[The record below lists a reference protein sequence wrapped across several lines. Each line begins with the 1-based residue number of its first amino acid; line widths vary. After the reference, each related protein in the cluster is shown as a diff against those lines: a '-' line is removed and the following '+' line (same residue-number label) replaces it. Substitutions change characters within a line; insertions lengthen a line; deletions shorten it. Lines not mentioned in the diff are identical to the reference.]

1 MKITPAS
8 LDAVLEVLE
17 VKFPDKL
24 PNKVIPEHEIYMLVG
39 NQQVVKYLK
48 ELRESL

>member
-1 MKITPAS
+1 MKITPAA
-8 LDAVLEVLE
+8 LDAVIEALS

-24 PNKVIPEHEIYMLVG
+24 PNKVIPEHQIYMLLG
-39 NQQVVKYLK
+39 NQEVVRYLK